1 MRSAGAHSQ
10 ICSGG
15 GWVARLM
22 RILER
27 RWQGPL
33 KQPVWLSVA
42 LAWAAILCGWG
53 CYQGPGGGPS
63 LKTPVERAQETGLR
77 VGLIALDGAQWEAVE
92 RLLERGELPNTA
104 KLLEGGLHGELN
116 SHSQQTD
123 AELLW
128 SEAFTGR
135 RTPGHGLQG
144 IAELV
149 GSKRWRPVNATQRRV
164 LSLWNVLGELGHAC
178 TLVGFPV
185 TWPAERIR
193 GNLVSERFAGHL
205 MQYWVPLVD
214 SGPLAFPPE
223 LNQRLLPQRPK
234 PQEFARSSMA
244 SIVNV
249 GDGEWRESLALRP
262 LPGHRWSTLRF
273 ALAAQ
278 FANEEVFGNLLREA
292 PANFQAL
299 YLGALDPVSEVFW
312 NRNCPEQFG
321 RAPEE
326 WRPAADPVS
335 GLLRRFDATLGS
347 LLEQLGPNGIIL
359 VVSTFG
365 FEPKG
370 NGAYTVS
377 SELIPPGTLL
387 DPPDKIEMGVW
398 AERRARGFYLAG
410 GAALRTGIGPQLEPV
425 DLFPLILRLLGA
437 PIPWDLDGEL
447 ARDPAGPAAQKLFEA
462 EFLNN
467 FEVRRLRSFE
477 DWWNRTDYLG
487 DQVESALETT
497 YRFKLDPRRS
507 QLNVF
512 R

>member
-1 MRSAGAHSQ
+1 MTILNRCCQ
-10 ICSGG
+10 
-15 GWVARLM
+15 VPLAR
-22 RILER
+22 
-27 RWQGPL
+27 
-33 KQPVWLSVA
+33 PVWSPVA
-42 LAWAAILCGWG
+42 LACAAILCGMG
-53 CYQGPGGGPS
+53 CYQGPGGGQT
-63 LKTPVERAQETGLR
+63 LKTPSERAQETGLR

-92 RLLERGELPNTA
+92 RLLARGDLPNTA
-104 KLLEGGLHGELN
+104 KLLEGGLHGELT
-116 SHSQQTD
+116 SPSQRTEP
-123 AELLW
+123 ELLW

-135 RTPGHGLQG
+135 RTPGHGLDG

-149 GSKRWRPVNATQRRV
+149 GSKRWRPVNATRRRV
-164 LSLWNVLGELGHAC
+164 LSLWNVLGELGHDC
-178 TLVGFPV
+178 NVVGFPV
-185 TWPAERIR
+185 TWPTERVR

-214 SGPLAFPPE
+214 TGPLAFPPE
-223 LNQRLLPQRPK
+223 LNQRLSLQRPN

-244 SIVNV
+244 SVV
-249 GDGEWRESLALRP
+249 HVRDGEWRESLAVCP

-278 FANEEVFGNLLREA
+278 FANEAVFESLSAKA
-292 PANFQAL
+292 PANFEAL

-326 WRPAADPVS
+326 WRPAADPIS
-335 GLLRRFDATLGS
+335 GLLRRFDAALGTLV
-347 LLEQLGPNGIIL
+347 EQLGPNGIIL

-365 FEPKG
+365 FEPNG
-370 NGAYTVS
+370 NGSYAVS
-377 SELIPPGTLL
+377 SEWIPPGTLL
-387 DPPDKIEMGVW
+387 DPPDKLEMGVW
-398 AERRARGFYLAG
+398 AKRRAGGFYLAG
-410 GAALRTGIGPQLEPV
+410 GAALRTGTGPQLEPV
-425 DLFPLILRLLGA
+425 DLFALILRLLGA

-447 ARDPAGPAAQKLFEA
+447 AREPAGPAARKLFEA
-462 EFLNN
+462 EFLND

-477 DWWNRTDYLG
+477 DWWNRTDYLD